1 MAPPSLRRILPT
13 DTLAAYAAVPL
24 YTENVAQ
31 GVEPSQSLP
40 ATAEASARTST
51 RDESSSI
58 TNHNLSDIP
67 PIGIEIAGWK
77 IFTRNSSIGD
87 EKRMDL
93 LTLSLENIANDGN
106 NAGEDGIMMLTSPCN
121 SNGTDTR
128 SSRKRRRRLCP
139 PEITFLDAILL
150 LQYNGVKRSENEFV
164 GVRFTAHDALL
175 EWAEAH
181 RFLELKNDDQQQQQ
195 QRHHHNHTTNSLSPN
210 GQFRGVSII
219 RAADAK
225 IWSEKKNKSGVDAP
239 PLATATSMTD
249 DTVPGNSEF
258 YYDWTYSSP
267 YAGTILHRFES
278 SNKEGNDES
287 ATTTQVN
294 NREQWQPLT
303 ESHIPFHLLQDTTQ
317 PILLFDDVYLYE
329 DDLHDNGDVSLNIKV
344 RVMPTCWFVLQR
356 LFVRVDYVCI
366 RCREVRYFCLFDEG
380 SNNSGGGTRILSQN
394 VRVNT
399 IYRNIVWREAS
410 WDELGKLGLPM
421 DPAAW
426 REGGGHPAGRGGPQQ
441 QLASLL
447 AQLPTVALPDDITQF
462 ACYDARGMN

>member
-1 MAPPSLRRILPT
+1 
-13 DTLAAYAAVPL
+13 
-24 YTENVAQ
+24 
-31 GVEPSQSLP
+31 
-40 ATAEASARTST
+40 
-51 RDESSSI
+51 
-58 TNHNLSDIP
+58 
-67 PIGIEIAGWK
+67 
-77 IFTRNSSIGD
+77 
-87 EKRMDL
+87 
-93 LTLSLENIANDGN
+93 
-106 NAGEDGIMMLTSPCN
+106 
-121 SNGTDTR
+121 
-128 SSRKRRRRLCP
+128 
-139 PEITFLDAILL
+139 LDAILL
-150 LQYNGVKRSENEFV
+150 LQYNGVQRSKNEFI

-181 RFLELKNDDQQQQQ
+181 RFLELKNDDQQQ
-195 QRHHHNHTTNSLSPN
+195 HHDHITNSLSPN
-210 GQFRGVSII
+210 GQFCGVSII

-225 IWSEKKNKSGVDAP
+225 IWSEKKKNKGGVDAP
-239 PLATATSMTD
+239 PIATVAAMAD

-258 YYDWTYSSP
+258 YYDWTFSSP

-278 SNKEGNDES
+278 SNKEGNYEIS
-287 ATTTQVN
+287 TTTQIN

-317 PILLFDDVYLYE
+317 PILLFDDIFLYE

-344 RVMPTCWFVLQR
+344 RAMPTCWFVLQR

-366 RCREVRYFCLFDEG
+366 RCREVRYFCLFDER
-380 SNNSGGGTRILSQN
+380 SNNSGGGTWSASQN

-399 IYRNIVWREAS
+399 IYRDIVWREAS

-426 REGGGHPAGRGGPQQ
+426 RESGHPAGRGGPQQ

-447 AQLPTVALPDDITQF
+447 PQLPTVTLPDDITQF